1 VPGTLGIRGVG
12 RKFDLISLRLSYW
25 PQGLMNNAL
34 VFFSA
39 VPARGDRLGPSVF
52 PSISSFNTVLT
63 VSFWLEQL
71 LATSWNQGND
81 ELK

>member
-1 VPGTLGIRGVG
+1 
-12 RKFDLISLRLSYW
+12 
-25 PQGLMNNAL
+25 MNNAL